1 VEHQAGSVVPHFRE
15 PEDVDWSGTQMTKAV
30 WSGVLT
36 AAAMV
41 VLSAAP
47 AFAQASDN
55 AQIAVTVNVNARA
68 KLTLG
73 TATITFNDADPD
85 VTGTFSSGPISV
97 DVKSR
102 AGSGSNV
109 TLTVVADDDLT
120 SGGDTIPISDLTW
133 TVTGA
138 GFSAGT
144 SDSTTAQTLGS
155 WTGSGNRSGTHTY
168 SLPNSWAYN
177 VGSYTATLTYTLTA
191 P

>member
-1 VEHQAGSVVPHFRE
+1 
-15 PEDVDWSGTQMTKAV
+15 MTKAV

-47 AFAQASDN
+47 AFAQDTDTQLIN
-55 AQIAVTVNVNARA
+55 VTVNVSARA

-73 TATITFNDADPD
+73 SGTLTFADTDPD
-85 VTGTFSSGPISV
+85 GAGAVITAAAISL

-102 AGSGSNV
+102 TSSGSNV
-109 TLTVVADDDLT
+109 TLTVQADDDLT
-120 SGGDTIPISDLTW
+120 SGTDTIAISNLTW
-133 TVTGA
+133 AVTGA
-138 GFSAGT
+138 GFQPGT
-144 SDSTTAQTLGS
+144 SSTAAQTLGS

-168 SLPNSWAYN
+168 SLANSWNYN
-177 VGSYTATLTYTLTA
+177 VGTYTAVLTYTLTA